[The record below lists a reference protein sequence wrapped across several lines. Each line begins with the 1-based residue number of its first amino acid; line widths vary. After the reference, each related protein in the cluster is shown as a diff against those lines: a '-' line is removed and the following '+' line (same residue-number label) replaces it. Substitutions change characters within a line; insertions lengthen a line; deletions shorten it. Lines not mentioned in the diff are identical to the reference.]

1 MLGDFGL
8 FSVWPYGLTN
18 IIIKKSRL
26 EQKTPQGFEKQVRKK
41 EKMPVCFAVI
51 CDSIASQ
58 VRHYLLNDV

>member
-26 EQKTPQGFEKQVRKK
+26 EQKIPQGFRKQVRKK
-41 EKMPVCFAVI
+41 EKCWFVL
-51 CDSIASQ
+51 Q
-58 VRHYLLNDV
+58 